1 MRKLNRVIAAG
12 ALAVPMALG
21 AAGVAVAVEGPEQDL
36 AGELLDS
43 SSSSDEASSDEAS
56 SDEASSDEANSAGD
70 SIREQF
76 LQAGRDA
83 RQSGSDLRTDLLK
96 SGSELQDSTDTP
108 ESTQESGSSSEGA
121 DNLSGVLEALDRGGS
136 NFENVGSNPVDP
148 LS

>member
-43 SSSSDEASSDEAS
+43 SSSSDEAS

>member
-21 AAGVAVAVEGPEQDL
+21 VAGVAGAAVEGSEGQDPL
-36 AGELLDS
+36 GGLLDS
-43 SSSSDEASSDEAS
+43 GGSSDEAS

-70 SIREQF
+70 SIREELQ
-76 LQAGRDA
+76 QAGRDA

-96 SGSELQDSTDTP
+96 SGSELQDSTDTT
-108 ESTQESGSSSEGA
+108 ESTQESGNSSEGA
-121 DNLSGVLEALDRGGS
+121 DNLSGVLEALDLGGS

-148 LS
+148 SS

>member
-21 AAGVAVAVEGPEQDL
+21 VAGVAGAAVEGSEGQDPL
-36 AGELLDS
+36 GGLLDS
-43 SSSSDEASSDEAS
+43 GGSSDEAS

-70 SIREQF
+70 SIREELQ
-76 LQAGRDA
+76 QAGRDA

-108 ESTQESGSSSEGA
+108 ESTQESGNSSEGA
-121 DNLSGVLEALDRGGS
+121 DNLSGVLEALDLGGS

-148 LS
+148 SS